1 MVDNWIDCPHCAKNV
16 IAFPNECRACG
27 KDLRYL
33 EDGSQNPGQTNPW
46 LATTPFAGRHRIYWV
61 KIIKFFEITFNILLN
76 AKKISLQAIINASTK
91 SPSILF

>member
-1 MVDNWIDCPHCAKNV
+1 MVDNWIDCPHCGKNV

-61 KIIKFFEITFNILLN
+61 KIIFIILAL
-76 AKKISLQAIINASTK
+76 ALLIARLLS
-91 SPSILF
+91 